1 MAKTSTSSN
10 AIINAEF
17 RGAALGAP
25 SIWYVALFVSG
36 VEVSGNGYTRAAV
49 AADSSHWN
57 AASGGATANTL
68 TITYTTPTGSWGTVD
83 SAKLMDASTSGNAWY
98 TGSLVAPATVNTG
111 EIVTFAAGAL
121 TVTES

>member
-1 MAKTSTSSN
+1 MAKTTTSSN

-17 RGAALGAP
+17 RGASLGAP
-25 SIWYVALFVSG
+25 ATWYVALFVSG
-36 VEVSGNGYTRAAV
+36 VEVSGNNYARAAV
-49 AADSSHWN
+49 SADTSHWN

-68 TITYTTPTGSWGTVD
+68 TITYNTPSGSWGTVD
-83 SAKLMDASTSGNAWY
+83 SCKLMDALTSGNAWY
-98 TGSLVAPATVNTG
+98 TGSLTSPATVGTG